1 MQDRIDHLK
10 ALTGL
15 PVSHYTENC
24 KPGTVNY
31 FVFGHDYNPIKTV
44 CTYRKAKVF
53 AEGFAAGRSP
63 IVAASYPPGAVT

>member
-10 ALTGL
+10 LLTGL
-15 PVSHYTENC
+15 PVSHYFE
-24 KPGTVNY
+24 KRWRDSVNY
-31 FVFGHDYNPIKTV
+31 FVFGHEYNPIKTV

-63 IVAASYPPGAVT
+63 IVAASYPPGA